1 MSTGSLDERCEAVTA
16 RRQDRRAR
24 RPVQNERVD
33 YDLTRLG
40 PRDFEHLTQALA
52 VRILGAGVSVFGDGR
67 DGGREATFRGRMS
80 FPAPDPDGPWN
91 GYGVLQAKFRTRP
104 LGTSADTKWFLKEVA
119 RELGTW
125 GDPNSSRAKD
135 GPSPDYMIFA
145 TNVVLSS
152 VAGSGGIDRVDETI
166 KELVAKHRLP
176 LKGWK
181 VWHFDQIR
189 TFLDLNPEIRQTYD
203 ALITPADVLADLRRR
218 AEARETLKA
227 NVRFSPGHGRGVVT
241 GNASRNIANR
251 LRLHHSLHSM
261 PFGRSLIDGDSGWF
275 VTMQRARSDSAPLF
289 ISKLMEAP
297 WLRDFATADD
307 CVGVEGR
314 IVSEI
319 AGYQRIL
326 VLRVTE
332 ASASIAYRLY
342 EIPTDL
348 LIDGI
353 QAANG
358 GIFIKTGFGFC
369 GDFSHGNSG
378 RLFDMRLDKSVEKIG
393 VNLALECG
401 IDHGTWTVELP

>member
-1 MSTGSLDERCEAVTA
+1 M
-16 RRQDRRAR
+16 
-24 RPVQNERVD
+24 D

-52 VRILGAGVSVFGDGR
+52 VKILGTGVSVFGDGR
-67 DGGREATFRGRMS
+67 DGGREATFRGRTS
-80 FPAPDPDGPWN
+80 FPAPDPHGPWS

-104 LGTSADTKWFLKEVA
+104 IGTSADTKWFLKEVA
-119 RELGTW
+119 RELATW
-125 GDPNSSRAKD
+125 GDPNSSRAKG
-135 GPSPDYMIFA
+135 GPLPDYMILA

-152 VAGSGGIDRVDETI
+152 VAGSGGIDRVEKSI

-227 NVRFSPGHGRGVVT
+227 NVRFSPGPGRGLVT
-241 GNASRNIANR
+241 GNFSRRIANR
-251 LRLHHSLHSM
+251 LCVHHSLHST
-261 PFGRSLIDGDSGWF
+261 PFGASLIDGNSDWL
-275 VTMQRARSDSAPLF
+275 VKMQRARSATMPLV

-297 WLRDFATADD
+297 WLRDFITADD

-314 IVSEI
+314 VVSKI
-319 AGYQRIL
+319 SDFQRIL
-326 VLRVTE
+326 VFRITE
-332 ASASIAYRLY
+332 ASTVITYRLY
-342 EIPTDL
+342 EISTDL

-353 QAANG
+353 RAANG
-358 GIFIKTGFGFC
+358 GIFKKAGYGFC

-378 RLFDMRLDKSVEKIG
+378 RLFDLRLDRSVEKIG
-393 VNLALECG
+393 LQLALECG